1 MGEYEEF
8 SFIDLI
14 LRIKKRIVLVL
25 AIIIVAT
32 VIPLVAGIVTY
43 KPIYEAKT
51 GIIVEMPGQDEDS
64 KVADNTLY
72 ASLMATY
79 VQIAKTNNIAKMA
92 ATEIYGITPDELLSN
107 LDVTAQETS
116 MFMYISIKNE
126 DPDIAYKAVNS
137 YTKAFITRAAE
148 LLPEGKLT
156 IFDDSQKPT
165 GPINSNVTTINI
177 AIGFVI
183 GIMVS
188 VTLAFILEE
197 IEIRKMNKAIK
208 NIKN

>member
-1 MGEYEEF
+1 MGDYEEF

-32 VIPLVAGIVTY
+32 VIPLVAGIVSY

-92 ATEIYGITPDELLSN
+92 ATEIDGITPDELLSN

-126 DPDIAYKAVNS
+126 DPNIAYKSVNA
-137 YTKAFITRAAE
+137 YTKAFITRAGE

-165 GPINSNVTTINI
+165 SPINSNIATINI
-177 AIGFVI
+177 AIGFVL
-183 GIMVS
+183 GLMFSIM
-188 VTLAFILEE
+188 LAYVLEE
-197 IEIRKMNKAIK
+197 KEIRKKIREII
-208 NIKN
+208 NI

>member
-1 MGEYEEF
+1 MEDYQEF

-25 AIIIVAT
+25 AIVIIAT

-51 GIIVEMPGQDEDS
+51 GIIVEMPSQDEDS

-79 VQIAKTNNIAKMA
+79 VQIAKTNNIAKIA
-92 ATEIYGITPDELLSN
+92 AAELNEITPDQLLAN
-107 LDVTAQETS
+107 LEVTTQESS
-116 MFMYISIKNE
+116 MFMYISLKNE
-126 DPDIAYKAVNS
+126 DPNIAYQSVNAYS
-137 YTKAFITRAAE
+137 KAFITISGE

-156 IFDDSQKPT
+156 IFDDSQKPVS
-165 GPINSNVTTINI
+165 PINSNISTINI
-177 AIGFVI
+177 AVGFI
-183 GIMVS
+183 LGMMVS
-188 VTLAFILEE
+188 FTLAYFLEE
-197 IEIRKMNKAIK
+197 IEIKKKNK
-208 NIKN
+208 

>member
-25 AIIIVAT
+25 AIIIIAT
-32 VIPLVAGIVTY
+32 IIPLISGIVTY

-79 VQIAKTNNIAKMA
+79 VQIAKTNNIAQMVAK
-92 ATEIYGITPDELLSN
+92 EIDGITPDELLSN
-107 LDVTAQETS
+107 LDVTAQEAS

-126 DPDIAYKAVNS
+126 DPNIAYKSVNA
-137 YTKAFITRAAE
+137 YTKAFITRASE
-148 LLPEGKLT
+148 VLPEGKLT

-165 GPINSNVTTINI
+165 SPINSNITTINI
-177 AIGFVI
+177 AIGFVL
-183 GIMVS
+183 GVMLS

-197 IEIRKMNKAIK
+197 FEIRKKNKDIK
-208 NIKN
+208 NI